1 MSNQGSEFAEQA
13 EAEKNASWKGT
24 KESRANSTV
33 PTPTVNQSLE
43 CHSGKIYYVPTK
55 HASV

>member
-1 MSNQGSEFAEQA
+1 MSNQGSELAEQA

-33 PTPTVNQSLE
+33 PTPTVNQSFRMPFWQDML
-43 CHSGKIYYVPTK
+43 CS
-55 HASV
+55 S